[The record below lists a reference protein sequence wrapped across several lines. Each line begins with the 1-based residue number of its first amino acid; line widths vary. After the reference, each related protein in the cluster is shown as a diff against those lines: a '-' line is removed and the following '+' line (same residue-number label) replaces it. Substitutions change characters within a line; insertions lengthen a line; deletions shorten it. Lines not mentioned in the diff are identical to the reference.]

1 MKKIIDT
8 SHQARI
14 SLIIGTALEWLE
26 FTLFAYF
33 STQISNLFFPKDS
46 LFWAQMKT
54 YFIFATSYL
63 VRPFGA
69 ILFGYIGDRIGR
81 KPALVYSISIMSIAT
96 CSIGLIPPY
105 EKIGGLSTLLL
116 IALRVTQGICVA
128 GEFNGS
134 NVVLVENYGKRTPFR
149 AGLWTPLAA
158 SMGMT
163 LGSLF
168 ASLFQSF
175 PSSNYM
181 WRIPFIFCGL
191 GGFVGLFLRRKMEES
206 MEFKKSMI
214 KRKKITNPLNDALF
228 SSPASFLLCM
238 TAGMLVSNFVYLG
251 GIYSKSL
258 MIKIGQH
265 HLVTANLLITIG
277 QCTSTYLIWFFGKN
291 MDTFDVEK
299 SLKRF
304 VFFIFFFSVPMII
317 LSTQKNILFLL
328 MAQIIYSIGNGGL
341 SAIIMTF
348 ITLKFKNHCRYTG
361 TSLAWS
367 LSSAFF
373 GGTSL
378 VLGETL
384 TQMGYYELIGIYLSI
399 SALVFLFALRFYE
412 NRNSIFSIQRER
424 RA

>member
-1 MKKIIDT
+1 
-8 SHQARI
+8 
-14 SLIIGTALEWLE
+14 
-26 FTLFAYF
+26 
-33 STQISNLFFPKDS
+33 
-46 LFWAQMKT
+46 
-54 YFIFATSYL
+54 
-63 VRPFGA
+63 
-69 ILFGYIGDRIGR
+69 
-81 KPALVYSISIMSIAT
+81 
-96 CSIGLIPPY
+96 
-105 EKIGGLSTLLL
+105 
-116 IALRVTQGICVA
+116 
-128 GEFNGS
+128 
-134 NVVLVENYGKRTPFR
+134 
-149 AGLWTPLAA
+149 
-158 SMGMT
+158 
-163 LGSLF
+163 
-168 ASLFQSF
+168 
-175 PSSNYM
+175 
-181 WRIPFIFCGL
+181 
-191 GGFVGLFLRRKMEES
+191 
-206 MEFKKSMI
+206 
-214 KRKKITNPLNDALF
+214 
-228 SSPASFLLCM
+228 
-238 TAGMLVSNFVYLG
+238 
-251 GIYSKSL
+251 
-258 MIKIGQH
+258 
-265 HLVTANLLITIG
+265 
-277 QCTSTYLIWFFGKN
+277 
-291 MDTFDVEK
+291 TFDVEK